1 MPLSRSKDLHGSAPD
16 KCAVA
21 LLLIDWINDLEF
33 DAGERLLK
41 PALAA
46 ARDTASLRK
55 RAKQAGVP
63 VIYCN
68 DNFGKWRSDF
78 RTLLEHVL
86 HDDVRGRPIA
96 ELLAPDEQDYF
107 VLKPKH
113 SGFHS
118 TSLDVLLAHLGA
130 STLILTGIAG
140 NFCVLF
146 TAQDAY
152 MRDFKLIV
160 PRDCTASEEEADN
173 RHALEHMAKVCKADI
188 GQSDSIDFSKSCT
201 ADISP
206 TSRSSRGRPSRSAG
220 G

>member
-1 MPLSRSKDLHGSAPD
+1 MPLSKSRDLHGSAPD

-46 ARDTASLRK
+46 ARATASLRK

-78 RTLLEHVL
+78 RTLLEHCL
-86 HDDVRGRPIA
+86 NDDVRGRPIA
-96 ELLAPDEQDYF
+96 ELLAPDEHDYF

-152 MRDFKLIV
+152 MRDFKLFV

-173 RHALEHMAKVCKADI
+173 RHALEHLAKVCKADT
-188 GQSDSIDFSKSCT
+188 GPSAGIDFARLQK
-201 ADISP
+201 A
-206 TSRSSRGRPSRSAG
+206 A
-220 G
+220 

>member
-1 MPLSRSKDLHGSAPD
+1 MPLSKSKDLHGSAPD
-16 KCAVA
+16 KCSVA

-33 DAGERLLK
+33 DAGEKLL
-41 PALAA
+41 PQALAA
-46 ARDTASLRK
+46 AKATGALRR

-78 RTLLEHVL
+78 RSLLEHVL
-86 HDDVRGRPIA
+86 NDDVRGRPIA
-96 ELLAPDEQDYF
+96 QLLVPEQDDYF

-130 STLILTGIAG
+130 TTLILTGIAG

-146 TAQDAY
+146 TAHDAY
-152 MRDFKLIV
+152 MRDFRLVV
-160 PRDCTASEEEADN
+160 PRDCLASEDEGDN
-173 RHALEHMAKVCKADI
+173 RHALEHMAKTCKAD
-188 GQSDSIDFSKSCT
+188 T
-201 ADISP
+201 
-206 TSRSSRGRPSRSAG
+206 RPSSAIDLARLRKAA
-220 G
+220 

>member
-1 MPLSRSKDLHGSAPD
+1 MPLSRSKDLHGAAPD
-16 KCAVA
+16 NSPVA

-33 DAGERLLK
+33 EGGDRLL
-41 PALAA
+41 PQALAA
-46 ARDTASLRK
+46 ATATATLRR

-96 ELLAPDEQDYF
+96 ELLAPDEDDYF

-130 STLILTGIAG
+130 ATLVLTGIAG
-140 NFCVLF
+140 DFCVLF
-146 TAQDAY
+146 TAHDAY
-152 MRDFKLIV
+152 MRDFKLVV
-160 PRDCTASEEEADN
+160 PRDCLASEEEADN
-173 RHALEHMAKVCKADI
+173 RQALEHMAKTCKADT
-188 GQSDSIDFSKSCT
+188 GPSSGIDF
-201 ADISP
+201 
-206 TSRSSRGRPSRSAG
+206 GRLRKAA
-220 G
+220 

>member
-1 MPLSRSKDLHGSAPD
+1 MPLSRSRDLHGAAPD
-16 KCAVA
+16 KCACA

-33 DAGERLLK
+33 DSGEKLL
-41 PALAA
+41 PRALAA
-46 ARDTASLRK
+46 AKATAALRR

-78 RTLLEHVL
+78 RSLLDHVL
-86 HDDVRGRPIA
+86 RDEVRGRPIA
-96 ELLAPDEQDYF
+96 QLLAPDEQDYF

-152 MRDFKLIV
+152 MRDFRLLV
-160 PRDCTASEEEADN
+160 PRDCIASEEEADD
-173 RHALEHMAKVCKADI
+173 RHALEHMAKVCKAEI
-188 GQSDSIDFSKSCT
+188 GPSPGIDLRALKE
-201 ADISP
+201 D
-206 TSRSSRGRPSRSAG
+206 
-220 G
+220 

>member
-1 MPLSRSKDLHGSAPD
+1 MPLSRSKDLHGAAPD

-33 DAGERLLK
+33 DSADRLL
-41 PALAA
+41 PAALAA
-46 ARDTASLRK
+46 ARATSVLRK

-63 VIYCN
+63 VIYCK

-78 RTLLEHVL
+78 RTLLEHCL
-86 HDDVRGRPIA
+86 EDDVRGRPIV
-96 ELLAPDEQDYF
+96 ELLAPDADDYF

-130 STLILTGIAG
+130 STLILTGIAC

-146 TAQDAY
+146 TAHDAY
-152 MRDFKLIV
+152 MRDFRLLV
-160 PRDCTASEEEADN
+160 PRDCTASEDEADN
-173 RHALEHMAKVCKADI
+173 RHALEHMANACKADT
-188 GQSDSIDFSKSCT
+188 GVSSGIDFGKLRK
-201 ADISP
+201 A
-206 TSRSSRGRPSRSAG
+206 A
-220 G
+220 

>member
-1 MPLSRSKDLHGSAPD
+1 MPLSKSKDLHGAAPD
-16 KCAVA
+16 NCAVA

-33 DAGERLLK
+33 DSADRLFPQALK
-41 PALAA
+41 AA
-46 ARDTASLRK
+46 QATAALRK
-55 RAKQAGVP
+55 RAKQSGVP

-78 RTLLEHVL
+78 RSLLEHVL
-86 HDDVRGRPIA
+86 HDEVRGRTIA
-96 ELLAPDEQDYF
+96 ELLAPDDQDYF

-118 TSLDVLLAHLGA
+118 TSLDVLLVHLGA

-152 MRDFKLIV
+152 MRDFKLVV
-160 PRDCTASEEEADN
+160 PRDCIASEAEADN
-173 RHALEHMAKVCKADI
+173 RHALEHMAKVCKADT
-188 GQSDSIDFSKSCT
+188 GPSAGIDFARLQK
-201 ADISP
+201 A
-206 TSRSSRGRPSRSAG
+206 A
-220 G
+220 

>member
-1 MPLSRSKDLHGSAPD
+1 MPLSRSEDLHGAAPD
-16 KCAVA
+16 KCACA

-33 DAGERLLK
+33 DGGDKLL
-41 PALAA
+41 PQALAA
-46 ARDTASLRK
+46 ARAASTLRH

-78 RTLLEHVL
+78 RSLLGHVL

-96 ELLAPDEQDYF
+96 ELLAPDKDDYF

-118 TSLDVLLAHLGA
+118 TTLDVLLAHLGA
-130 STLILTGIAG
+130 NTLILTGIAG

-152 MRDFKLIV
+152 MRDFRLFV
-160 PRDCTASEEEADN
+160 PSDCVASEADADN
-173 RHALEHMAKVCKADI
+173 RYALEHMAKVCKADI
-188 GQSDSIDFSKSCT
+188 GVSPGIDLAELRK
-201 ADISP
+201 A
-206 TSRSSRGRPSRSAG
+206 A
-220 G
+220 

>member
-1 MPLSRSKDLHGSAPD
+1 MPRSKPE
-16 KCAVA
+16 VA

-33 DAGERLLK
+33 DAGDKIL
-41 PALAA
+41 PQALAA
-46 ARDTASLRK
+46 AKATAALRR
-55 RAKQAGVP
+55 RARQAGVP

-78 RTLLEHVL
+78 RATLDHVL
-86 HDDVRGRPIA
+86 KDGVRGQPLA
-96 ELLAPDEQDYF
+96 ELLTPDEQDYF

-118 TSLDVLLAHLGA
+118 TTLDVLLAYLGVR
-130 STLILTGIAG
+130 TLILTGIAG

-152 MRDFKLIV
+152 MRDFKLVV

-173 RHALEHMAKVCKADI
+173 RHALEHMAKVCKADTLPSPAI
-188 GQSDSIDFSKSCT
+188 DLGSLTGDSA
-201 ADISP
+201 ADRPRSP
-206 TSRSSRGRPSRSAG
+206 RSAG
-220 G
+220 LPC

>member
-1 MPLSRSKDLHGSAPD
+1 MPLSKSKDLHGAAPD

-33 DAGERLLK
+33 EEGEKLFPQALK
-41 PALAA
+41 AA
-46 ARDTASLRK
+46 KATATLRR

-78 RTLLEHVL
+78 RSLLEHVL

-96 ELLAPDEQDYF
+96 ELLAPDEHDYF

-146 TAQDAY
+146 TAHDAY
-152 MRDFKLIV
+152 MRDFNLVV
-160 PRDCTASEEEADN
+160 PRDCIASEEEADN
-173 RHALEHMAKVCKADI
+173 RHALEHMARTCKADT
-188 GQSDSIDFSKSCT
+188 GPSAGIDFARLQK
-201 ADISP
+201 A
-206 TSRSSRGRPSRSAG
+206 A
-220 G
+220 